1 MAPHRRASI
10 CWIAPRTSIFLRITE
25 LNDDTNTSPQGRLS
39 PEAERALAE
48 AAERRKKETQT
59 PTGPREINGRDGPE
73 PARFGDWEAKG
84 RAVDF

>member
-1 MAPHRRASI
+1 MLDRT
-10 CWIAPRTSIFLRITE
+10 PRTSIFLRITE
-25 LNDDTNTSPQGRLS
+25 LIDDTNTSPQRTLS

-48 AAERRKKETQT
+48 AAERRKKENQA
-59 PTGPREINGRDGPE
+59 PLEPREINGRDGPE